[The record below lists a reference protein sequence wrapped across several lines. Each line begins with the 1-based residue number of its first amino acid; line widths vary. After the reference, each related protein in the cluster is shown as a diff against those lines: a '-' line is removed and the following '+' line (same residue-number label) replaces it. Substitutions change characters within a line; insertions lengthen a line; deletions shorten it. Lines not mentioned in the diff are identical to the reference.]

1 MTEKKLKVGNDE
13 VELYNLTSALPKI
26 LIAPNKMREQ
36 LKSIMRTDKINKDY
50 KKAYKE
56 FCTFILEGFPEG
68 VSISFAAG
76 AKNYKEQFHSVR
88 KLYEQCKEVDQEYL
102 KHLCLVKD
110 VYVFDKNILEY
121 LNELTSLYVTG
132 NTAVNLYN
140 ACRTML
146 DHFLFINA
154 LSEGRTMSY
163 PAELK
168 KACGLIYHASNLTLQ
183 VNHVQVQL
191 VANQL
196 DNSTRLTEDE
206 KETLKELNHEQQE
219 V

>member
-1 MTEKKLKVGNDE
+1 MTETRLKVGNDE
-13 VELYNLTSALPKI
+13 AELQRLTNELPKI

-56 FCTFILEGFPEG
+56 FCEFILDGFPEG

-88 KLYEQCKEVDQEYL
+88 KLYEQCKEVDQKYIDFL
-102 KHLCLVKD
+102 RLVD
-110 VYVFDKNILEY
+110 GMYVFDKQILEY
-121 LNELTSLYVTG
+121 LNDLTSLYVTG

-140 ACRTML
+140 ATRTML

-154 LSEGRTMSY
+154 LSNGRTMNW
-163 PAELK
+163 PAELQ
-168 KACGLIYHASNLTLQ
+168 KACGLIYHRSDLTLQ
-183 VNHVQVQL
+183 VSHTQVQL

-206 KETLKELNHEQQE
+206 KETLKELNHEQ
-219 V
+219 

>member
-1 MTEKKLKVGNDE
+1 MTEIKKKVGNNETD
-13 VELYNLTSALPKI
+13 LYNLKSELPKI
-26 LIAPNKMREQ
+26 LIPFNKMREQ
-36 LKSIMRTDKINKDY
+36 LKSIMRTDKINADY
-50 KKAYKE
+50 KIAYKD

-88 KLYEQCKEVDQEYL
+88 KLYEQCKEIDQEYIKYL
-102 KHLCLVKD
+102 LLLED
-110 VYVFDKNILEY
+110 VYVFDRSIEKY

-140 ACRTML
+140 ATRTML

-196 DNSTRLTEDE
+196 DNSTRLTEDQ
-206 KETLKELNHEQQE
+206 KETLKELNHEQ
-219 V
+219 

>member
-36 LKSIMRTDKINKDY
+36 LKSIMRTDKINADY
-50 KKAYKE
+50 KIAYKD
-56 FCTFILEGFPEG
+56 FVSFILDGFPINM
-68 VSISFAAG
+68 SLSYAAG

-88 KLYEQCKEVDQEYL
+88 KLYEQIKSLDQEYIKYL
-102 KHLCLVKD
+102 RVVED
-110 VYVFDKNILEY
+110 VYVFDRDIEKY
-121 LNELTSLYVTG
+121 LNDLTSLYVTG

-140 ACRTML
+140 ATRTML

-154 LSEGRTMSY
+154 LSNGRTMNW
-163 PAELK
+163 PAELQ

>member
-1 MTEKKLKVGNDE
+1 MTEIKKKVGNDE
-13 VELYNLTSALPKI
+13 VELQRLKTELPKI

-50 KKAYKE
+50 KIAYKD
-56 FCTFILEGFPEG
+56 FCEFILDGFPEG

-88 KLYEQCKEVDQEYL
+88 KLYEQCKEIDQEYIKYL
-102 KHLCLVKD
+102 LLLED
-110 VYVFDKNILEY
+110 VYVFDRDIEKY
-121 LNELTSLYVTG
+121 LNDLTGLYVTG

-140 ACRTML
+140 ATRTML

-154 LSEGRTMSY
+154 LSNGRTMNW
-163 PAELK
+163 PAELQ

-183 VNHVQVQL
+183 VSHTQVQL
-191 VANQL
+191 VSNQL

-206 KETLKELNHEQQE
+206 IETLKELNNEQ
-219 V
+219 

>member
-36 LKSIMRTDKINKDY
+36 LKSIMRTDKINVDY
-50 KKAYKE
+50 KIAYKD
-56 FCTFILEGFPEG
+56 FVSFILDGFPEG

-76 AKNYKEQFHSVR
+76 AKNYKDQFHSVR
-88 KLYEQCKEVDQEYL
+88 KLYETCKLIDIEYL
-102 KHLCLVKD
+102 TYLRLVKD
-110 VYVFDKNILEY
+110 VYVFDRDIEKY
-121 LNELTSLYVTG
+121 LNDLTGLYVIGT
-132 NTAVNLYN
+132 TAINLYN
-140 ACRTML
+140 ATRTML

-154 LSEGRTMSY
+154 LSNGRTMNW
-163 PAELK
+163 PAELQ